1 MMRANGLF
9 KIFIFGIVGILT
21 GVIAISQPSW
31 ADDLQSGQDVSEFS
45 KTRNIQSALAELA
58 DAGEKTGACFE
69 AGSIGKCAACCQDF
83 MKACNDLVV
92 PLCHQGDPNRSEF
105 RHCVKN
111 KADRCKSDFG
121 NCAWLC
127 RRAK

>member
-1 MMRANGLF
+1 MRRACVYCKF
-9 KIFIFGIVGILT
+9 STVAMACILMS
-21 GVIAISQPSW
+21 VIAFTPPSW
-31 ADDLQSGQDVSEFS
+31 AGGLQSEPERSELPR
-45 KTRNIQSALAELA
+45 TLHIQSALAELA
-58 DAGEKTGACFE
+58 DAGGKQGACFE
-69 AGSIGKCAACCQDF
+69 AGSVEKCAACCRGF
-83 MKACNDLVV
+83 KTACIDLVV

-111 KADRCKSDFG
+111 KENRCQSDAD